1 MEATSA
7 PIFKNPLENVVAYS
21 PAETSIYLGSP
32 SLASLLDG
40 GIIASHDFF
49 GPKSHKD
56 SFGRENMTR
65 IHRSDDAGKSWRK
78 LYDIKGAFWS
88 SLFMHRGALYLLGC
102 SAHYGDIVIRRSDDG
117 GRTWTDPLDEYS
129 GLLFLGGKGYD
140 PPNYHCAPVAVLDYQ
155 GRLWRA
161 FEDNVRASWPDGFQA
176 LVISALANSDLL
188 KASSWRE

>member
-1 MEATSA
+1 
-7 PIFKNPLENVVAYS
+7 
-21 PAETSIYLGSP
+21 
-32 SLASLLDG
+32 
-40 GIIASHDFF
+40 
-49 GPKSHKD
+49 
-56 SFGRENMTR
+56 
-65 IHRSDDAGKSWRK
+65 
-78 LYDIKGAFWS
+78 
-88 SLFMHRGALYLLGC
+88 MHRGALYLLGC

>member
-65 IHRSDDAGKSWRK
+65 IHRSDDAGKSW
-78 LYDIKGAFWS
+78 
-88 SLFMHRGALYLLGC
+88 
-102 SAHYGDIVIRRSDDG
+102 
-117 GRTWTDPLDEYS
+117 
-129 GLLFLGGKGYD
+129 
-140 PPNYHCAPVAVLDYQ
+140 
-155 GRLWRA
+155 
-161 FEDNVRASWPDGFQA
+161 
-176 LVISALANSDLL
+176 
-188 KASSWRE
+188 